1 MRTKFSPAVDLRV
14 KPKLLIKGQFQSLVS
29 NGFSGRWLII
39 ALIEVIKWWEL
50 RRVKPAPR
58 ESHESV
64 GLAWGVRPADCH
76 NYCCEIGVTVDVSPR
91 YIYKKFI
98 MSKWYQV
105 GTVVVSLNR
114 ASPLTYQMCVCV
126 RSFTQL
132 DSNHQSHR
140 FFIYTFIFIIV
151 VLTIRK
157 IVNKYVVWTFDCLT
171 SSLQPS
177 IQATH
182 SLIKSQYKK

>member
-1 MRTKFSPAVDLRV
+1 MRRTKFSPAVDPRV

-50 RRVKPAPR
+50 RRVEPAPR

-64 GLAWGVRPADCH
+64 GLARGVRPADCH

-98 MSKWYQV
+98 MGKWYQV
-105 GTVVVSLNR
+105 GTVVVCLNR
-114 ASPLTYQMCVCV
+114 ATCFAVHVSDVCVCAFLYATWLEPPKSWFFYLYDNQEN
-126 RSFTQL
+126 RSQ
-132 DSNHQSHR
+132 
-140 FFIYTFIFIIV
+140 
-151 VLTIRK
+151 
-157 IVNKYVVWTFDCLT
+157 
-171 SSLQPS
+171 
-177 IQATH
+177 
-182 SLIKSQYKK
+182 